1 MKALTSF
8 FTAILLASL
17 CLQSQA
23 SGTMT
28 KDDAE
33 KVDKVAVS
41 SEDESLKLQKAAGML
56 ASYEIESK
64 KLLDLL
70 DGGTADEVSKKAE
83 EIIQLSL
90 DVIDAASFR
99 LPQCKAYLDKTMEL
113 LPILK
118 TISQEIIE
126 KDYHHDGALPKG
138 PGECYH
144 TKDLLI
150 HPATVVVLTRDD
162 PDLIDATKE
171 SITAE
176 ITEVLAHTELV
187 RQLVIY

>member
-1 MKALTSF
+1 
-8 FTAILLASL
+8 
-17 CLQSQA
+17 
-23 SGTMT
+23 MT

-33 KVDKVAVS
+33 KIDKVEVS

-56 ASYEIESK
+56 AAYEIESK

-70 DGGTADEVSKKAE
+70 DGGTSEAISQKAE
-83 EIIQLSL
+83 EVIQLSL
-90 DVIDAASFR
+90 NVIDAASFR

-113 LPILK
+113 LPILN
-118 TISQEIIE
+118 TISHESIE
-126 KDYHHDGALPKG
+126 KDYHHDGALPKA